1 MLVSASSYKR
11 IVIKIGSALL
21 VDKTSGLKREWLN
34 SLCAD
39 VHMLREACC
48 EVLLVSSGA
57 IALGRKQ
64 LDLPMRVLKL
74 EESQASAATGQIL
87 LARAYSEALGEY
99 DYQAGQVLL
108 TLGDTEERRRYI
120 NARETVST
128 LLKLGAVPI
137 INENDTV
144 ATSEIRYGDN
154 DRLAARVATMVSADL
169 LILLSDI
176 DGFYSGIPG
185 KDKDAK
191 RFDRIQDITPEIE
204 AMAGDA
210 GTELSKGGM
219 VTKLEAAKIAMAG
232 GTSMVITSGKENH
245 PLKSLFEGGN
255 ATWFEPQETPVT
267 ARKKWISGQMELG
280 GSIIIDA
287 GAAQAL
293 AKGKSLLPAGVTKV
307 VGSFSRGDVVAV
319 LSSENEELGCGLVSY
334 GAKDARQIRGCRSDE
349 IESILGMTSRGA
361 LIHRDNLVL
370 RTQAKQMDKS
380 DA

>member
-1 MLVSASSYKR
+1 MVVAAYSFKR

-21 VDKTSGLKREWLN
+21 VDRETGLKRDWLN

-39 VHMLREACC
+39 VNMLREAGC

-64 LDLPMRVLKL
+64 LGLPMKVLKL
-74 EESQASAATGQIL
+74 EESQAAAATGQIL
-87 LARAYSEALGEY
+87 LARAYSEALGAYE
-99 DYQAGQVLL
+99 YQAGQVLL

-120 NARETVST
+120 NARETIST

-169 LILLSDI
+169 LILLSDV

-185 KDKDAK
+185 KDADAK
-191 RFDRIQDITPEIE
+191 RFDRIAEITPEIE
-204 AMAGDA
+204 TMAGDA

-219 VTKLEAAKIAMAG
+219 VTKLEAGKIAMAA
-232 GTSMVITSGKENH
+232 GTSMVIASGKDLH
-245 PLKSLFEGGN
+245 PLKSLFDGGN
-255 ATWFEPQETPVT
+255 ATWFDAKETPVT
-267 ARKKWISGQMELG
+267 ARKKWIAGQIELG
-280 GSIIIDA
+280 GSIVVDN
-287 GAAQAL
+287 GAARAL
-293 AKGKSLLPAGVTKV
+293 TRGNSLLPAGVLKV
-307 VGSFSRGDVVAV
+307 TGSFSRGDVVAIV
-319 LSSENEELGCGLVSY
+319 SDNGQQLGCGLVSY
-334 GAKDARQIRGCRSDE
+334 GAQDAGQIAGCQSDE
-349 IESILGMTSRGA
+349 IESILGMTSRGT

-370 RTQAKQMDKS
+370 RTQATQMDES
-380 DA
+380 NA